1 MVVAGA
7 FTAEAVFTA
16 EWVGSTVEWVE
27 WAASMEADSEEV
39 GSAGASVQDFTVGS
53 EDSVA
58 AFVEMVLFSAFPAT
72 GRITADGVTPTTPI
86 IPIRTQRI
94 HTHMCIRKRTYQAA
108 DPARL
113 PLVRK

>member
-1 MVVAGA
+1 MVVAEA

-16 EWVGSTVEWVE
+16 EWVGSTVE

-39 GSAGASVQDFTVGS
+39 GSAGASVQDFTAGS

-58 AFVEMVLFSAFPAT
+58 VFVEMVLFSAFPAT
-72 GRITADGVTPTTPI
+72 GLIITAGGVIPTTPI

-94 HTHMCIRKRTYQAA
+94 HTLMCIRKRTYQAA